1 MHDPQQA
8 EDAAWL
14 LRRERGEDVD
24 DVGATQRER
33 YDRLADRIADLPE
46 PADGDAWKDELF
58 RELLRDAAPRRRATH
73 RALQFAA
80 GATLLVASAAALALA
95 LRLPRPDALPDALTD
110 APAVPAVIPAP
121 HSTGPVMRSGR
132 TSLVDDDE
140 PGVVRAYDAASGRL
154 VAQCVR
160 TRGDCGLVLDHGRYL
175 VRTFLGASIPA
186 SSGDLG
192 RDLAAARRLGLRVA
206 GD

>member
-24 DVGATQRER
+24 DVGAAQRER

-58 RELLRDAAPRRRATH
+58 RELLRDAAPRRRATQ

-95 LRLPRPDALPDALTD
+95 LRLPRPDALTD

-192 RDLAAARRLGLRVA
+192 RDLAAARRLGLRVT

>member
-14 LRRERGEDVD
+14 LRRERGEGVD

-58 RELLRDAAPRRRATH
+58 RELLRDAAPRRRATR
-73 RALQFAA
+73 RALRFAA

-95 LRLPRPDALPDALTD
+95 LRLPRPDALTD

-186 SSGDLG
+186 SSGDLD
-192 RDLAAARRLGLRVA
+192 RDLAAARRLGLRVT